1 MAQKVNSMSSILLLL
16 ENKAMPPWAP
26 LPCLTSL
33 SCPSYHT
40 GPTHGRY
47 LFFHPLQHPP
57 PHPTNGIHLSLHADP
72 PPTSSMDPASASRR
86 GGDATPVEGSTAIAS
101 YWPCH
106 RWPSSSHEPTS
117 ALLELRASRC
127 FCHVLLSHMQSRSC
141 RRAWEGEPWTT
152 SAAVVDPRGGGLAP
166 SYARAELGI

>member
-33 SCPSYHT
+33 SCPTTPDQHMGGISSFIHSSIHL
-40 GPTHGRY
+40 PTPQTESTSLSTRIH
-47 LFFHPLQHPP
+47 LPP
-57 PHPTNGIHLSLHADP
+57 PPWIPHLPLAAAAMP
-72 PPTSSMDPASASRR
+72 PPSKA
-86 GGDATPVEGSTAIAS
+86 GTAIAS

-127 FCHVLLSHMQSRSC
+127 SCHVLLSHMRSRSC

-152 SAAVVDPRGGGLAP
+152 SAAVVDPRGGGPAP